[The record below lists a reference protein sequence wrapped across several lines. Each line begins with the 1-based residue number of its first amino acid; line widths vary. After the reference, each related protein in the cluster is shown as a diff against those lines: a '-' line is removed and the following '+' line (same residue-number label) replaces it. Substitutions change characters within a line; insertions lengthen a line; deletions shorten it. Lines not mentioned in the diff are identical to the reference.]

1 MPTLGLPKTILFLSL
16 SSLSGCSAL
25 QTAPRLSQLDRI
37 GDFQLPITVT
47 ASVDSVAFADCMAPA
62 TAKVKLGFGHL
73 VEKLR
78 DETENGVLL
87 NQLGLLEESNLAEH
101 ALQTGAH
108 LRDLIDRFATNL
120 TVSDRFYI
128 PGSGIG
134 EKIQQK
140 AEKIAEYIQQHPLD
154 SQQDLQLLQRL
165 SRAYLKAYFIKPVDL
180 NRLQSNDEKTLRAEI
195 ASILKR
201 KPDDTKV
208 NALVETLQPRLKPA
222 MQKIAG
228 FIDRDGSQFGF
239 SGISTSA
246 DSLKVD
252 HSQIGADVTRIFLD
266 ALRDTLVPL
275 PVLAYSTAGEQQAE
289 FDVMTFQTADHP
301 ISFDWHMDRH
311 DQSKTIHLSI
321 TAQQF
326 ETIQAL
332 AKQAEASAASSVGKA
347 IRGGAIGSLNN
358 EAIARQLETAAGVLA
373 RHAAERSQ
381 WCLLAQGQ
389 L

>member
-1 MPTLGLPKTILFLSL
+1 MPTLILPKTILFLSL
-16 SSLSGCSAL
+16 LSLSGCSAL
-25 QTAPRLSQLDRI
+25 ETAPRLSQLGRI
-37 GDFQLPITVT
+37 DDFQLPLTLT
-47 ASVDSVAFADCMAPA
+47 PSVDSLAFADCMAPA

-73 VEKLR
+73 VGKLR
-78 DETENGVLL
+78 DQAENGVLL
-87 NQLGLLEESNLAEH
+87 NQLGLLEKPNLAEH
-101 ALQTGAH
+101 ALQTGTH
-108 LRDLIDRFATNL
+108 LRDLIDHFTTNL
-120 TVSDRFYI
+120 TISDRVGI

-134 EKIQQK
+134 EKIHQK

-154 SQQDLQLLQRL
+154 SEQDLQLLKKL
-165 SRAYLKAYFIKPVDL
+165 SRAYLKAYFIKPVDF
-180 NRLQSNDEKTLRAEI
+180 NRLQSDDEKNLRAEI

-201 KPDDTKV
+201 NPNDPKV
-208 NALVETLQPRLKPA
+208 NALLETLQPKLKPA
-222 MQKIAG
+222 TLKIAG

-252 HSQIGADVTRIFLD
+252 HSQIGADVMRIFLD

-289 FDVMTFQTADHP
+289 FDVMTFQTADQP
-301 ISFDWHMDRH
+301 ISFDWHTDRH
-311 DQSKTIHLSI
+311 DHSKTIHLSI

-326 ETIQAL
+326 EYIQAL

-347 IRGGAIGSLNN
+347 IRGGAVGSLNN